1 MVIFKKLGKHKIKR
15 LRKKK
20 GFWKHVKTPRSYR
33 IAKKHQKKRGKLLL
47 KARLQYKKHYKR
59 FQKIGRKLKLL
70 LSEKPLYPQ
79 KAIVRISNIKTYFY
93 DLQKNFILKQ
103 KNV

>member
-1 MVIFKKLGKHKIKR
+1 MIFFKKIGKHKIKR

-33 IAKKHQKKRGKLLL
+33 IAKKHQKKRGKFLL
-47 KARLQYKKHYKR
+47 KARLQYKKHFKR
-59 FQKIGRKLKLL
+59 LQKIGRKLNLL
-70 LSEKPLYPQ
+70 VNEKPLYPQ
-79 KAIVRISNIKTYFY
+79 KAIVRIYKIETYFY
-93 DLQKNFILKQ
+93 DLQKNFILKI